1 MLNYSGLSKKPVIFR
16 SFSGLEVPE
25 FNALYSKIEGTYAT
39 FEEKRLFRGDRK
51 RKIGAG
57 HPFKLQLQDRLLML
71 LVYYR
76 LYVTSTLLAFLFDL
90 GQTNVL
96 KDIRMLEPL
105 VSEALP
111 LPKKLHQKVRRL
123 RTLDEVEAVFPGFKA
138 FLDATEQEIPR
149 PKSKLKRKT
158 HYSGK
163 KKKHTVKTQIA
174 VNKDGLIVHKTRHTK
189 GGTHDYALFKQNHP
203 HLPDNV
209 SLGLD
214 LGYDGVQGDYPD
226 LKSEVPFKRRSP
238 GRGKRGV
245 KAKELAPEQKA
256 FNLKLSKERVVVEH
270 AFSKVKKFRVMA
282 EEFRNRLKHYDI
294 MTDIVFGI
302 VNFRTA
308 GTLAV

>member
-1 MLNYSGLSKKPVIFR
+1 MLNYDGLSKKPLIFR
-16 SFSGLEVPE
+16 SFSGLEVTE
-25 FNALYSKIEGTYAT
+25 FNPLYSRIGGTYAA

-57 HPFKLQLQDRLLML
+57 HPFKLNLQDRLLML

-149 PKSKLKRKT
+149 PKNKLKR
-158 HYSGK
+158 
-163 KKKHTVKTQIA
+163 
-174 VNKDGLIVHKTRHTK
+174 
-189 GGTHDYALFKQNHP
+189 
-203 HLPDNV
+203 
-209 SLGLD
+209 
-214 LGYDGVQGDYPD
+214 
-226 LKSEVPFKRRSP
+226 
-238 GRGKRGV
+238 
-245 KAKELAPEQKA
+245 
-256 FNLKLSKERVVVEH
+256 
-270 AFSKVKKFRVMA
+270 
-282 EEFRNRLKHYDI
+282 
-294 MTDIVFGI
+294 
-302 VNFRTA
+302 
-308 GTLAV
+308 